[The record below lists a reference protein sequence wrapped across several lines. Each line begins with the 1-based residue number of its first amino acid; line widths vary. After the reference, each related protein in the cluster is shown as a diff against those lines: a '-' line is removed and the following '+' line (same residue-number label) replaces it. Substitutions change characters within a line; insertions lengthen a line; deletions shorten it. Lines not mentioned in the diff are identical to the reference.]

1 MKISS
6 GFVADRVDRPIIHPT
21 ISPSVTVPCSPLLL
35 GADQKYF
42 LKRKKYETAPEI
54 LFEHKMRRK
63 RYETAPE
70 ILFQHKIRRKNY
82 DTTPEI
88 LFEHKMKR
96 KKYETTPEI
105 LS

>member
-1 MKISS
+1 MEILS

-42 LKRKKYETAPEI
+42 LRRKK
-54 LFEHKMRRK
+54 
-63 RYETAPE
+63 YETAPE

-96 KKYETTPEI
+96 KKNEKAPEI
-105 LS
+105 LSEHKIRGKM